1 MGRVTRDVPPY
12 LPSLAWCRGMEETDT
27 AHYGRS
33 LTRTLIASNS
43 PEGLVLTVPI
53 AGGSATVKRD
63 DPHSF
68 MISSHGDWTRIHLGA
83 FEAAYG
89 REPYFP
95 HFFPGIAEII
105 EAYPPKLE
113 DLNRRLITTML
124 RLAGYDREKGGL
136 LSLRDENPERFRAIG
151 DRLMAGV
158 NPRHSMI
165 EALFRYGKEILFLI
179 SRDFSFPDSH
189 DKC

>member
-1 MGRVTRDVPPY
+1 
-12 LPSLAWCRGMEETDT
+12 MEESDT
-27 AHYGRS
+27 ARYGRS

-43 PEGLVLTVPI
+43 PEGLVLTVPVT
-53 AGGSATVKRD
+53 GGSAAVKRD

-83 FEAAYG
+83 IEAAYG

-113 DLNRRLITTML
+113 DFNRRLLATML
-124 RLAGYDREKGGL
+124 RLAAYDEEKEGL
-136 LSLRDENPERFRAIG
+136 LSLREEHPERFRAIVE
-151 DRLMAGV
+151 RLLAGV

-179 SRDFSFPDSH
+179 SRDFSIPDSH
-189 DKC
+189 DK

>member
-1 MGRVTRDVPPY
+1 MFLPIFPRSHGVAAWRRPTPPTTEESDADTDSIQLTGRTGADGADR
-12 LPSLAWCRGMEETDT
+12 R
-27 AHYGRS
+27 
-33 LTRTLIASNS
+33 
-43 PEGLVLTVPI
+43 
-53 AGGSATVKRD
+53 GSATVKRD

-124 RLAGYDREKGGL
+124 RLAGYDREKEGL

-158 NPRHSMI
+158 NPQHSMI

-179 SRDFSFPDSH
+179 SQDFSFPDSH